1 MKESDAYPANPDSEY
16 GWEKLFS
23 ERLYLSYMKNYKMDI
38 KIARFHNIYGPN
50 GTWDGGREKAPAAM
64 CRKVAETKDG
74 NIEVWGDGKQTR
86 SLFINDCIEATRR
99 LMNSQV
105 FEPINIGSEEM
116 VSINQLVEIVSKIA
130 NKKIKINHIDG
141 PLGVRGRN
149 SENSLVREVLNW
161 DYEYSLEDG
170 IKITYEWI
178 SKQII
183 KS

>member
-1 MKESDAYPANPDSEY
+1 
-16 GWEKLFS
+16 
-23 ERLYLSYMKNYKMDI
+23 
-38 KIARFHNIYGPN
+38 
-50 GTWDGGREKAPAAM
+50 
-64 CRKVAETKDG
+64 
-74 NIEVWGDGKQTR
+74 
-86 SLFINDCIEATRR
+86 
-99 LMNSQV
+99 MNSQV